1 MSQAVVMSTNEWRM
15 IYEQIKLDHPPS
27 VYLIREKMKKVMG
40 FTVRVHHDHE
50 WKRERSPSV
59 HLDFYTESLKT
70 MFILKYQSYH

>member
-1 MSQAVVMSTNEWRM
+1 
-15 IYEQIKLDHPPS
+15 
-27 VYLIREKMKKVMG
+27 VYLIHEKMKKVMG